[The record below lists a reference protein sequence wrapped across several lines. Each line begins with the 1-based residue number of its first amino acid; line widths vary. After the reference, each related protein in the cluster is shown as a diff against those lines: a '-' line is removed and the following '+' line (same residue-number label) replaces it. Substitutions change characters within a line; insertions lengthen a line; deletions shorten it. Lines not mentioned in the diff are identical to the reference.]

1 LTVDVPSAIVVATAK
16 PNLAYQVLF
25 RMSLGEYIK
34 TIRRRRGL
42 SQWELSRLSGLTRS
56 HLSRLELDSFE
67 SPSAETFLCLA
78 KALKI
83 HPNDLYQA
91 AGYIEENARFR
102 RESLRNSDEAF
113 TELEK
118 LALFPVPVMENS
130 NSEMRMSAGSDPF
143 GLSSNAEPHIV
154 GLYAR
159 GFSLEPD
166 VMEGDIILVD
176 RGKMPV
182 QDNIILGFLEHR
194 VQLLR
199 YHINLARCEVA
210 QESTHIFGVVVGI
223 NRKFN

>member
-1 LTVDVPSAIVVATAK
+1 
-16 PNLAYQVLF
+16 
-25 RMSLGEYIK
+25 MSLGEYIK
-34 TIRRRRGL
+34 TARRRRGL

-56 HLSRLELDSFE
+56 HLSRLELDSFDN
-67 SPSAETFLCLA
+67 PSAETFLCLA

-91 AGYIEENARFR
+91 AGYIEENTRFR
-102 RESLRNSDEAF
+102 REGSRNADEAF
-113 TELEK
+113 IELEK
-118 LALFPVPVMENS
+118 LALFPVPVLEDS
-130 NSEMRMSAGSDPF
+130 NSEMRISAVNDPF
-143 GLSSNAEPHIV
+143 GLSSNAELHIV

-176 RGKMPV
+176 REKAPV
-182 QDNIILGFLEHR
+182 QDNIILGFIEQR

-199 YHINLARCEVA
+199 YHINLAGCDRP
-210 QESTHIFGVVVGI
+210 QDSTRIFGVVVGI